1 MSPASTEATTT
12 AEDAA
17 ELRQNEMR
25 AGDRLLRLQQVLELV
40 PLARSTWWAGVRAG
54 RFPAPVR
61 LGPRLVAWRYR
72 DIQHILKNGT
82 AS

>member
-1 MSPASTEATTT
+1 MSSLNTAEATG
-12 AEDAA
+12 ADDAA
-17 ELRQNEMR
+17 NP
-25 AGDRLLRLQQVLELV
+25 DRLLRLQQVLELV

-54 RFPAPVR
+54 HFPAPVR

-82 AS
+82 GS